1 MEVTVFTPT
10 YNRAHT
16 LHRVYNSLMSQTIKD
31 FEWIIVDDGSKDG
44 TTSLV
49 RQWMKEA
56 KLDIRFIQQTNKG
69 KFNTLVETVKLAK
82 GEWFLIA
89 DSDDGF
95 EPNTIEVFMNVYN
108 KLSDNIKPAIAG
120 VSCLVK
126 DSETGKVVGGGN
138 SPYR

>member
-1 MEVTVFTPT
+1 MKISVVVPMYNAERYIQRCIRSVQNQT
-10 YNRAHT
+10 YGNWE
-16 LHRVYNSLMSQTIKD
+16 L
-31 FEWIIVDDGSKDG
+31 IIVDDGSKDG

-108 KLSDNIKPAIAG
+108 KLSDNIKG
-120 VSCLVK
+120 
-126 DSETGKVVGGGN
+126 
-138 SPYR
+138 